1 MSFSELIER
10 QISHGKELLKKL
22 ETLREIP
29 VPQNDFGDGMA
40 VFDVPRQKPK
50 FDANQVASLKSEMQR
65 WQNVTLD
72 VLRACSGNDSP
83 YIKQFQD
90 TLSDKHYAYNVQSM
104 MKREVSNGLDVLESI
119 CESLSLNLVNSD
131 SCQVERIGKV
141 KVFISH
147 ASADAVYITPF
158 VEKVLKLG
166 LELKSEE
173 IAYTSE
179 ESYGVEPGEN
189 IANYI
194 KENIAC
200 ASVVL
205 LMISPNYKKSEV
217 CLNEMGAAWALR
229 KKCVSV
235 VLPTASFDQL
245 GWISNLDKAVKF
257 SNKKQVASLCEVIA
271 KQLAVES
278 RNKLTSLITYID
290 EFVSGLT
297 EVKPVKEKPTEKTK
311 AKRTKQCGLLQLFDA
326 SFNSVC
332 LEEGTYVV
340 QLDIRMRS
348 ESEDSSIRR
357 VLLKNKR
364 NFTGSSSKSFNF
376 IEFKTYIRQGVF
388 ELYDNREYIDDFFST
403 EFWKERSSLIDM
415 IVERDRNVSISFVQT
430 IDTLRESDGYDELYT
445 KGWHL
450 VVQYNIDEEE
460 VIPLTLTPVDSDKQG
475 KYIG

>member
-1 MSFSELIER
+1 MMEKSNNETHGLCHTER
-10 QISHGKELLKKL
+10 G
-22 ETLREIP
+22 
-29 VPQNDFGDGMA
+29 
-40 VFDVPRQKPK
+40 
-50 FDANQVASLKSEMQR
+50 
-65 WQNVTLD
+65 
-72 VLRACSGNDSP
+72 
-83 YIKQFQD
+83 
-90 TLSDKHYAYNVQSM
+90 
-104 MKREVSNGLDVLESI
+104 
-119 CESLSLNLVNSD
+119 
-131 SCQVERIGKV
+131 GKV

-147 ASADAVYITPF
+147 ASADAAFITPF

-166 LELKSEE
+166 LELKTEE

-179 ESYGVEPGEN
+179 ESYGVEPGKN

-217 CLNEMGAAWALR
+217 CLNEMGAAWALQ

-235 VLPTASFDQL
+235 MLPTASFDQL
-245 GWISNLDKAVKF
+245 GWISNLDKAVKL

-271 KQLAVES
+271 KQIAIES
-278 RNKLTSLITYID
+278 NNKLTSLITYID
-290 EFVSGLT
+290 EFVNGLP
-297 EVKPVKEKPTEKTK
+297 EVKLVKVKQTEKTK
-311 AKRTKQCGLLQLFDA
+311 TKRTKQRGALQLFDA

-332 LEEGTYVV
+332 LEEGLYIV
-340 QLDIRMRS
+340 QLNVRMRS
-348 ESEDSSIRR
+348 EGEDSSIRR
-357 VLLKNKR
+357 VLLKNKHY
-364 NFTGSSSKSFNF
+364 FTGSSSKPLKS
-376 IEFKTYIRQGVF
+376 IEFQMYFRQGSF
-388 ELYDNREYIDDFFST
+388 ELYDNRDSIDDFFRT
-403 EFWKERSSLIDM
+403 QYWNERNSLIDM
-415 IVERDRNVSISFVQT
+415 VVERDRNVSISFVQT